1 MSLSYFPTHAHLML
15 RHTAQCSYKGGG
27 YDKTEIL
34 SKEKEIEVP
43 FFWLEGMQEEEGME
57 EEGEEQVSNQR
68 ELQGESKKIRASD
81 TIPKVY
87 PG

>member
-1 MSLSYFPTHAHLML
+1 MSLSYLPTHVHLML

-34 SKEKEIEVP
+34 SKEKKVEIP
-43 FFWLEGMQEEEGME
+43 FFWPEGVQKEQGTDWRRAGQQLEG
-57 EEGEEQVSNQR
+57 
-68 ELQGESKKIRASD
+68 LQGATMNIRASD

-87 PG
+87 TA